1 MSVKPPVSTSPQERP
16 PALDGIHVKG
26 AREHN
31 LKNVDV
37 FIPRDQ
43 ITVITGLSGSGKS
56 SLAFDTIFA
65 EGQRRFIESLSTY
78 ARQFLEQMKKP
89 EVDSIDGLSP
99 AIAIDQKSI
108 STNPRSTVGTVT
120 EVYDYLRLLYAR
132 IGVPHCPTHHLPL
145 EGQTPQEIVDTVM
158 AMKKGTKFLV
168 VAPVVRGNKGEF
180 LAEFQKWMKKG
191 FSKARVDGEWLA
203 LEDAKKLQRHKTH
216 DIDLLVDRLV
226 VDQKFTQRLKESL
239 NLSLSLASGLVKIE
253 EVDSEKTHT
262 FSIHRSCPV
271 CGHTV
276 ADLEPRLFSF
286 NNPRGACPTCNGLGT
301 LDFQEVE
308 QEVGLKTGEGYRRM
322 TKTAYYFKNKK
333 VQKDDED
340 DEDEGG
346 LDEYALKTCPEC
358 KGSRLNENAR
368 NVLLS
373 GRNITELSELPTSEL
388 NAWMSS
394 LKLAPRQKLIGDKIL
409 QQIEGR
415 LSYLD
420 RVGAGYLSLSRP
432 TRTLS
437 GGEAQRIRLAT
448 QVGSGLVGVLY
459 VLDEPS
465 IGLHPRDHGRL
476 LKMIQEI
483 RDRGNTVLMVEHDEE
498 TIRLADHLID
508 MGPRAGRL
516 GGEILALGAP
526 KDLEDDPES
535 LTGQYLSGRRTIPV
549 PADRRAGHKG
559 QVLELKGATGNNLKD
574 VDLKIPLGTLTAITG
589 VSGSGKSTLIIDTLY
604 RILARDFNGASFE
617 PAPYKKISGLENIDK
632 VIEINQRPI
641 GRTPRSVPA
650 TYVGL
655 FPMIRDLYATLPESK
670 LRGYKPGHFSFN
682 VKGGRCEVCNGG
694 GQIRVEMHFLSD
706 VFVKCETCQ
715 GRRYNREIL
724 NIKFREKS
732 IADVLAMTVEEAL
745 GFFQNHRHIHRKLE
759 TLHQVGLDYITL
771 GQSST
776 TLSGGEAQR
785 VKLSRELSK
794 RDTGKTLY
802 ILDEPTTGL
811 HFEDVRKLVDL
822 LQALV
827 HQGNTVVVIE
837 HHMDVVKCCDFIVDL
852 GPDGGSLGGRI
863 VASGAPE
870 DIAASKESL
879 TGRYLK
885 PYFKG
890 LKVARLVVPSTLK
903 VNTNPFLDRALKK
916 SGKKPKAPAKK
927 SSRVNKSSHS

>member
-1 MSVKPPVSTSPQERP
+1 MASLSPEKTKPRKKSSETAAK
-16 PALDGIHVKG
+16 PAGIVTRNPIEGITVRG

-31 LKNVDV
+31 LKNIDV
-37 FIPRDQ
+37 FIPRDR

-65 EGQRRFIESLSTY
+65 EGQRRFVESLSTY
-78 ARQFLEQMKKP
+78 ARQFLEQLKKP
-89 EVDSIDGLSP
+89 DVDSIEGLSP

-132 IGVPHCPTHHLPL
+132 VGTPHCPTHHLPL
-145 EGQTPQEIVDTVM
+145 EGQAPQEIVDTVM
-158 AMKKGTKFLV
+158 KMKSGCKFLV
-168 VAPVVRGNKGEF
+168 LAPVARGKKGEF
-180 LAEFQKWMKKG
+180 MAEFQKWMKKG
-191 FSKARVDGEWLA
+191 FTRARIDGEWIELENAVKLA
-203 LEDAKKLQRHKTH
+203 KNKSH
-216 DIDLLVDRLV
+216 DIDLLVDKLMV
-226 VDQKFTQRLKESL
+226 EEKFLGRLKESI
-239 NLSLSLASGLVKIE
+239 NLSLGLSQGLVKIE
-253 EVDSEKTHT
+253 RVDDGSINT
-262 FSIHRSCPV
+262 FSIHRSCPE

-276 ADLEPRLFSF
+276 PDLEPRLFSF

-308 QEVGLKTGEGYRRM
+308 RETFTGAPGEKRN
-322 TKTAYYFKNKK
+322 TKTTSYYFKNRKLD
-333 VQKDDED
+333 DDENE
-340 DEDEGG
+340 EDEGI
-346 LDEYALKTCPEC
+346 DEYKLRECPEC
-358 KGSRLNENAR
+358 HGTRLNANAR
-368 NVLLS
+368 NVLLD
-373 GRNITELSELPTSEL
+373 GKNIVELSNMPASEFKSWIG
-388 NAWMSS
+388 AI
-394 LKLAPRQKLIGDKIL
+394 KLGPRQALIGDKIL
-409 QQIEGR
+409 QQIESR
-415 LSYLD
+415 VAYLD

-465 IGLHPRDHGRL
+465 IGLHPRDHHRL
-476 LKMIQEI
+476 LEMIQEI

-516 GGEILALGAP
+516 GGNIMAMGHP
-526 KDLEDDPES
+526 QNMIHDPAS
-535 LTGQYLSGRRTIPV
+535 LTGQYLSGKKKIAVPQVRRPGN
-549 PADRRAGHKG
+549 GHVVK
-559 QVLELKGATGNNLKD
+559 LEGATGNNLKD
-574 VDLKIPLGTLTAITG
+574 VTLEIPLGTLTAITG
-589 VSGSGKSTLIIDTLY
+589 VSGSGKSTLVIDTLY
-604 RILARDFNGASFE
+604 RHLAREFNDSSLQ
-617 PAPYKKISGLENIDK
+617 PAPFKKISGLENIDK

-655 FPMIRDLYATLPESK
+655 FPMIRDLYSALPEAK

-682 VKGGRCEVCNGG
+682 VKGGRCEVCRGG
-694 GQIRVEMHFLSD
+694 GQIRVEMHFMSD

-724 NIKFREKS
+724 NIKFKEKS
-732 IADVLAMTVEEAL
+732 IADVLAMTVEEAKE
-745 GFFQNHRHIHRKLE
+745 FFQNHRHISRKLD
-759 TLHQVGLDYITL
+759 TLHRVGLDYITL

-811 HFEDVRKLVDL
+811 HFEDVNKLIDL
-822 LQALV
+822 LQELTS
-827 HQGNTVVVIE
+827 HGNTVIVIE
-837 HHMDVVKCCDFIVDL
+837 HHLDVIKTADHVIDL
-852 GPDGGSLGGRI
+852 GPEGGSGGGVI
-863 VASGAPE
+863 VAKGTPE
-870 DIAASKESL
+870 AIVKTKESI
-879 TGRYLK
+879 TGEYLK
-885 PYFKG
+885 PY
-890 LKVARLVVPSTLK
+890 L
-903 VNTNPFLDRALKK
+903 
-916 SGKKPKAPAKK
+916 
-927 SSRVNKSSHS
+927 

>member
-1 MSVKPPVSTSPQERP
+1 MAQTNVNR
-16 PALDGIHVKG
+16 DGILVKG

-31 LKNVDV
+31 LKNIDV

-89 EVDSIDGLSP
+89 EVDAIEGLSP

-120 EVYDYLRLLYAR
+120 EVYDYLRLLFAR
-132 IGVPHCPTHHLPL
+132 VGAPHCPTHHVPL
-145 EGQTPQEIVDTVM
+145 VGQTPQEIVDTVTS
-158 AMKKGTKFLV
+158 MKKGAKYLV
-168 VAPVVRGNKGEF
+168 LAPVVRGNKGEF
-180 LAEFQKWMKKG
+180 LAEFQKWAKKG
-191 FSKARVDGEWLA
+191 FARARVDGEWIELENAVKLA
-203 LEDAKKLQRHKTH
+203 RHKTH
-216 DIDLLVDRLV
+216 EIDLLVDRLV
-226 VDQKFTQRLKESL
+226 VEAKFLARLKESL
-239 NLSLSLASGLVKIE
+239 NLSLGLADGLVKIE
-253 EVDSEKTHT
+253 NVDTGEVSTY
-262 FSIHRSCPV
+262 SIHRSCPV
-271 CGHTV
+271 CGHSV
-276 ADLEPRLFSF
+276 PDLEPRLFSF
-286 NNPRGACPTCNGLGT
+286 NNPRGACSTCNGLGT

-308 QEVGLKTGEGYRRM
+308 QEVNQYGPPGEGRRQM
-322 TKTAYYFKNKK
+322 TTTKYYFKNKK
-333 VQKDDED
+333 LDQDDDED
-340 DEDEGG
+340 DEGG
-346 LDEYALKTCPEC
+346 VDEYALRVCPDC

-368 NVLLS
+368 NVLIE
-373 GRNITELSELPTSEL
+373 GRNITELSEMPSAEL
-388 NAWMSS
+388 NTLMHAM
-394 LKLAPRQKLIGDKIL
+394 KLGPRQALIGDKIL
-409 QQIEGR
+409 KQIEGR
-415 LSYLD
+415 LTYLD

-465 IGLHPRDHGRL
+465 IGLHPRDHHRL
-476 LKMIQEI
+476 LEMIQEI

-516 GGEILALGAP
+516 GGEILAVGPP
-526 KDLEDDPES
+526 KELLADS
-535 LTGQYLSGRRTIPV
+535 QSVTGQYLSGAKQIVVPKERR
-549 PADRRAGHKG
+549 KG
-559 QVLELKGATGNNLKD
+559 SGVKIRLEGATGNNLKN
-574 VDLKIPLGTLTAITG
+574 VTLEIPLGTLTAITG

-604 RILARDFNGASFE
+604 RILARDFNGSSLE
-617 PAPYKKISGLENIDK
+617 PAPYKSIEGLKEIDK

-650 TYVGL
+650 TYVGV
-655 FPMIRDLYATLPESK
+655 FPMIRDLYANMPEAK
-670 LRGYKPGHFSFN
+670 MRGYRPGHFSFN
-682 VKGGRCEVCNGG
+682 VKGGRCEVCQGA

-724 NIKFREKS
+724 NIKFKDKS

-745 GFFQNHRHIHRKLE
+745 TFFANHRHIHRKLD
-759 TLHQVGLDYITL
+759 TLHRVGLDYMTL

-811 HFEDVRKLVDL
+811 HFEDVKKLIDL
-822 LQALV
+822 LQELAG
-827 HQGNTVVVIE
+827 HGNTVIVIE
-837 HHMDVVKCCDFIVDL
+837 HHLDVVKSADHVVDL
-852 GPDGGSLGGRI
+852 GPEGGSQGGNI
-863 VASGAPE
+863 VAQGTPE
-870 DIAASKESL
+870 KIVQNPKSI
-879 TGRYLK
+879 TGEFLK
-885 PYFKG
+885 PY
-890 LKVARLVVPSTLK
+890 LR
-903 VNTNPFLDRALKK
+903 
-916 SGKKPKAPAKK
+916 
-927 SSRVNKSSHS
+927 

>member
-1 MSVKPPVSTSPQERP
+1 MNQ
-16 PALDGIHVKG
+16 DGIQVKG

-31 LKNVDV
+31 LKNVDA
-37 FIPRDQ
+37 FIPRDR

-65 EGQRRFIESLSTY
+65 EGQRRFVESLSTY
-78 ARQFLEQMKKP
+78 ARQFLDQLKKP
-89 EVDSIDGLSP
+89 EVDSIEGLSP

-120 EVYDYLRLLYAR
+120 EIYDYLRLLYAR

-145 EGQTPQEIVDTVM
+145 EGQLPQEILATI
-158 AMKKGTKFLV
+158 MKMKTGTKYLV
-168 VAPVVRGNKGEF
+168 LAPVARGKKGEF
-180 LAEFQKWMKKG
+180 MAEFQKWQKKG
-191 FSKARVDGEWLA
+191 FTRARIDGEWIELEKATKLA
-203 LEDAKKLQRHKTH
+203 KNKVH

-226 VDQKFTQRLKESL
+226 VESKFLARLKESL
-239 NLSLSLASGLVKIE
+239 NLALGLAQGLVKIE
-253 EVDSEKTHT
+253 QVDSGKIET
-262 FSIHRSCPV
+262 FSIHRSCPE

-276 ADLEPRLFSF
+276 PDLEPRLFSF

-301 LDFQEVE
+301 LDFEEVE
-308 QEVGLKTGEGYRRM
+308 QEVWHGTPGEKRSAKQ
-322 TKTAYYFKNKK
+322 TKYYYKSRK
-333 VQKDDED
+333 VNQ
-340 DEDEGG
+340 DEDEEEQGI
-346 LDEYALKTCPEC
+346 DEYAIRVCPEC
-358 KGSRLNENAR
+358 KGTRLNENAR
-368 NVLLS
+368 NVLLDKK
-373 GRNITELSELPTSEL
+373 NIVEISDIPSSDLLG
-388 NAWMSS
+388 WMRD
-394 LKLAPRQKLIGDKIL
+394 LKLAPRQKLIGEKIL
-409 QQIEGR
+409 QQILYR
-415 LSYLD
+415 LDYLS

-465 IGLHPRDHGRL
+465 IGLHPRDHHRL
-476 LKMIQEI
+476 LEMIQEI

-498 TIRLADHLID
+498 TIRMADHLID

-516 GGEILALGAP
+516 GGNILAAGHPATVT
-526 KDLEDDPES
+526 KDPNS
-535 LTGQYLSGRRTIPV
+535 VTGQFLSGKKKIAVPQMRR
-549 PADRRAGHKG
+549 KG
-559 QVLELKGATGNNLKD
+559 SGENLKLEGATGNNLRD
-574 VDLKIPLGTLTAITG
+574 VKLEIPLGTLTSITG

-604 RILARDFNGASFE
+604 RILAREFYDSSLE
-617 PAPYKKISGLENIDK
+617 PAPYRKISGLEKLDK

-655 FPMIRDLYATLPESK
+655 FPLIRDLYCNLPEAK
-670 LRGYKPGHFSFN
+670 VRGYRPGHFSFN
-682 VKGGRCEVCNGG
+682 VKGGRCETCQGA

-724 NIKFREKS
+724 NIKFRDKS

-745 GFFQNHRHIHRKLE
+745 EFFQNHKHIHRKLE
-759 TLHQVGLDYITL
+759 TLHRVGLDYIQL

-811 HFEDVRKLVDL
+811 HFEDVRKLIDL
-822 LQALV
+822 LQELV
-827 HQGNTVVVIE
+827 NHGNTVIVIE
-837 HHMDVVKCCDFIVDL
+837 HHLDVVKSSDHVIDL
-852 GPDGGSLGGRI
+852 GPEGGSGGGRI
-863 VASGAPE
+863 VAFGTPE
-870 DIAASKESL
+870 AIVKSKPSI
-879 TGRYLK
+879 TGEYLK
-885 PYFKG
+885 PY
-890 LKVARLVVPSTLK
+890 LS
-903 VNTNPFLDRALKK
+903 
-916 SGKKPKAPAKK
+916 
-927 SSRVNKSSHS
+927 